1 MAEEEGPEVNYVR
14 VSVSPDLPIPLETV
28 KSRLQIED
36 TGDATYDA
44 AQDDAVTQALRA
56 AVDYVEAQTHL
67 TLRPTVFRADMR
79 DWCAADPYGG
89 PGRSWGCCH
98 ALLLSR
104 VPVHSV
110 DSVAYL
116 GRGEITWD
124 DLPGSDYEFQR
135 LPSGG
140 LIHLMDGVSL
150 PSLETRWNA
159 VQITFTAG
167 FEIDGATGSGDD
179 PELALPA
186 GLAQSLTLL
195 AGHFFTNRDAVGT
208 ERVYEVMLG
217 ADALMTAFRLYR

>member
-1 MAEEEGPEVNYVR
+1 MNYVR
-14 VSVSPDLPIPLETV
+14 VSVVDALPMPLETV

-36 TGDATYDA
+36 TGDSTFDA

-56 AVDYVEAQTHL
+56 AVDYVEKQTLL
-67 TLRPTVFRADMR
+67 TLRPTVFRLDMR
-79 DWCAADPYGG
+79 DWCAVTAYEARTNSGW
-89 PGRSWGCCH
+89 SGCRP
-98 ALLLSR
+98 LSLER
-104 VPVHSV
+104 VPVQTVETVS
-110 DSVAYL
+110 YL

-124 DLPGSDYEFQR
+124 DLAGADYEFQR
-135 LPSGG
+135 LPAGG
-140 LIHLMDGVSL
+140 VLHLTDGFSL
-150 PSLETRWNA
+150 PSLESRWNA

-186 GLAQSLTLL
+186 GLSQDLTLL

-208 ERVYEVMLG
+208 ELQYEVQIG